1 MWSILLALIAGGILG
16 CSGLSK
22 DFFEKHLDNI
32 ITLGLII
39 LLFSM
44 GIKIGINKEILS
56 NLTNLSLKAIIISIC
71 AITGSVLTTK
81 ILVAKLF
88 SAKREETN

>member
-1 MWSILLALIAGGILG
+1 LWTILFALMAGGILG
-16 CSGLSK
+16 YSGVSK

-56 NLTNLSLKAIIISIC
+56 NLADLSLKAIIISIC

-81 ILVAKLF
+81 ILFLKLF
-88 SAKREETN
+88 SAEREEAD